1 MANLP
6 SMKQLR
12 YLVALADEKHF
23 GHAARACF
31 VAQSTLSAGILE
43 LEDQLG
49 TPVAERTNRK
59 VILTSLGENLAERA
73 RRILRETEDLVQF
86 AAAEQGPLT
95 GEFHLG
101 VIPTIA
107 PYLLPSVLPKLR
119 NDYPDLKLFIREEQ
133 TDHLL
138 EKLNSGA
145 IDAAILALP
154 YPMDGI
160 TSAFIGKDR
169 FQVACP
175 AGHLLSE
182 KKAIS
187 IAELANE
194 PLLLLEDGHCLRD
207 HALAACDLA
216 GRQSNLGFEATSLP
230 TLTQM
235 VAGGLGLTLL
245 PQMAIDAGIARGLDI
260 AIIPLEHQPAD
271 REIGICWRTT
281 STRAVEIQILVSV
294 FQENLH

>member
-1 MANLP
+1 
-6 SMKQLR
+6 MKQLR
-12 YLVALADEKHF
+12 YLVALAEEKHF
-23 GHAARACF
+23 GLAARACF
-31 VAQSTLSAGILE
+31 VAQSTLSAGIIE
-43 LEDQLG
+43 LEAQLG

-59 VILTSLGENLAERA
+59 VILTPLGEKLADRA
-73 RRILRETEDLVQF
+73 RLILREAEDMVQL

-119 NDYPDLKLFIREEQ
+119 EAYPDLKLFIREEQ
-133 TDHLL
+133 TDRLL
-138 EKLNSGA
+138 EKLSAGA

-154 YPMDGI
+154 YPMDGVA
-160 TSAFIGKDR
+160 TALLGKDQ

-175 AGHLLSE
+175 AGHRFAGRKL
-182 KKAIS
+182 IS
-187 IAELANE
+187 TAELAGE
-194 PLLLLEDGHCLRD
+194 PLLLLEDGHCLRE

-216 GRQSNLGFEATSLP
+216 GREKNQGFEATSLQ

-260 AIIPLEHQPAD
+260 VIIPLDHQTAN
-271 REIGICWRTT
+271 RNIGICWRKT
-281 STRAVEIQILVSV
+281 STRTAEIKILESV
-294 FQENLH
+294 FRTPFD

>member
-1 MANLP
+1 MTALP

-23 GHAARACF
+23 GLAARACF
-31 VAQSTLSAGILE
+31 VAQSTLSAGIIE
-43 LEDQLG
+43 LEAQLG

-59 VILTSLGENLAERA
+59 VILTPLGEKLAERA
-73 RRILRETEDLVQF
+73 RLILRETEDMVQL
-86 AAAEQGPLT
+86 AASEQGPLT

-119 NDYPDLKLFIREEQ
+119 DNYPDLKLFIREEQ
-133 TDHLL
+133 TDRLL
-138 EKLNSGA
+138 EKLGAGA

-154 YPMDGI
+154 YPMDGVA
-160 TSAFIGKDR
+160 TALLGKDR
-169 FQVACP
+169 FLLACS
-175 AGHLLSE
+175 AGHRLAE
-182 KKAIS
+182 KS
-187 IAELANE
+187 SVSTAELANE
-194 PLLLLEDGHCLRD
+194 PLLLLEDGHCLRE

-216 GRQSNLGFEATSLP
+216 GREKNQGFEATSLQ

-260 AIIPLEHQPAD
+260 AIVPLDHQSAD
-271 REIGICWRTT
+271 REIGICWRKT
-281 STRAVEIQILVSV
+281 STRTAEIKILESV
-294 FQENLH
+294 FKAPFQ